1 MTGIE
6 RVGWPVTPN
15 AASRKPSKSGFS
27 VAMQQADP
35 GAAAATAET
44 SGPALASML
53 SLQEL
58 AGEAVADR
66 EARRHGQDM
75 LAALADLQRLMLSAG
90 SDGTALQRLADL
102 VASIPRGAV
111 DRRLGA
117 VVSAILVRARIELA
131 RRGL

>member
-1 MTGIE
+1 MTGVE

-15 AASRKPSKSGFS
+15 TASRKSGKSGFS
-27 VAMQQADP
+27 VPMQQAKP

-44 SGPALASML
+44 TAPALASML

-58 AGEAVADR
+58 GGEAVADR

-75 LAALADLQRLMLSAG
+75 LAALADLQRLLLSAG
-90 SDGTALQRLADL
+90 TDGIALQRLADL
-102 VASIPRGAV
+102 VASAPHGAV

-117 VVSAILVRARIELA
+117 VLSAILVRARVELA